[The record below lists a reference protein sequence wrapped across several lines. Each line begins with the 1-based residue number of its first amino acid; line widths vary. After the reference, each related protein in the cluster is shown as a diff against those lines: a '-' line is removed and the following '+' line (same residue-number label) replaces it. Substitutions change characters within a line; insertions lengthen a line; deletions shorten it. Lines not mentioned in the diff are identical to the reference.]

1 MSLFELPATH
11 EKMVVEIF
19 KTDVTEAALAARLVS
34 RLTAKFEGCKF
45 NFDLQDCDNIL
56 RAEGP
61 QNHFQVQQII
71 EILHRERQICE
82 RIAD

>member
-1 MSLFELPATH
+1 MRPFELPATQ

-19 KTDVTEAALAARLVS
+19 KTDVTEAGLAARLIFKL
-34 RLTAKFEGCKF
+34 RAKFGGCKF

-61 QNHFQVQQII
+61 QNHLQVQQII
-71 EILHRERQICE
+71 EFLHGERQVCE